1 MRWTHRLTLFPL
13 ALVLSCGI
21 TSPDLPTSDFRLS
34 GAYVYGSSEGG
45 ALDDF
50 LVGSQVELFAGGGW
64 RFTNP
69 GFSDEEHGEF
79 DIVESGD
86 YSFSASTDTSGL
98 LVVDITSQ
106 YPSKVASAYTFGGG
120 FNRMRYR
127 HYYDQLLGEEYLEL
141 KIPRGSKEVWAT
153 FTGRIPP
160 ALEGDYTS
168 LGSTNSTWDRR
179 LEDAAFSFAA
189 DSAFL
194 LTNPID
200 LSSADGETTVVIT
213 ESGTFSVGTESI
225 RFSVYD
231 QQPTG
236 WDSLYLLSAPQTS
249 AGFVLEEGRLT
260 LIFSGE
266 GSADTTYWKPPGT
279 IEEIEP
285 NDSRETATVL
295 GGPGSY
301 VAVGRVDSGG
311 IVGETYGGDYDYFKV
326 TAGATGTLSLYLTW
340 EEAADLDMILFD
352 SNGADLDRSDLYGQT
367 PPESIAATVEGAADY
382 YVLIVSFD
390 NPASY
395 TLTATVP

>member
-1 MRWTHRLTLFPL
+1 MRWTYRVSLLPL

-21 TSPDLPTSDFRLS
+21 TSPDLPNSDFRL
-34 GAYVYGSSEGG
+34 GGTYVYESSENG
-45 ALDDF
+45 ALDEF
-50 LVGSQVELFAGGGW
+50 LVGSQIELFAGSEW

-69 GFSDEEHGEF
+69 GFSDDEHGEF
-79 DIVESGD
+79 DIVESGS
-86 YSFSASTDTSGL
+86 YSFTASTDTSGL
-98 LVVDITSQ
+98 LVVDITGQ

-127 HYYDQLLGEEYLEL
+127 HYYDELLGEEYLDL

-153 FTGRIPP
+153 FTARIPP
-160 ALEGDYTS
+160 ALEGDYAS
-168 LGSTNSTWDRR
+168 IGSTNSTWDKW
-179 LEDAAFSFAA
+179 LEDAVFSFSA
-189 DSAFL
+189 DSSFL

-200 LSSADGETTVVIT
+200 LESGHGETTIVIT

-225 RFSVYD
+225 RFFVYD
-231 QQPTG
+231 QQPAG
-236 WDSLYLLSAPQTS
+236 SDSVYLLSAPETS
-249 AGFVLEEGRLT
+249 AGFLLEEGRLT
-260 LIFSGE
+260 LVFSGE

-326 TAGATGTLSLYLTW
+326 TVGAAGTLSLFLTW
-340 EEAADLDMILFD
+340 DEAADLDMILFD
-352 SNGADLDRSDLYGQT
+352 SNGADIDRSDLYGQT
-367 PPESIAATVEGAADY
+367 PPESIDATVAGSADY